1 MNSVNAG
8 MFEMVVKSKWTA
20 EENTMEGFLSK
31 EEKLRALAQGRAE
44 GKAEGIAEGKAE
56 GKAEGRAESI
66 CYLMHN
72 MNLSFEDAAKTIGIP
87 EDQWDSVR
95 LLVDNLSQNIAS

>member
-44 GKAEGIAEGKAE
+44 GKAEGKAE
-56 GKAEGRAESI
+56 GIAEGRAESI

-87 EDQWDSVR
+87 EDEWDSVR